1 MALPSVRSST
11 IIAVIVGIVITTLFG
26 YLTTQPGAYGYIAAP
41 LVIAACVLFIIT
53 GTKPLWLFPI
63 VAALSV
69 FILAL
74 PFAGAQVIAA
84 DVVVGCIILT
94 WSMSRPRQPISMTG
108 WQIVVPFIV
117 FIMACIITIP
127 ISPNTTFG
135 IVKIIQRVEFLL
147 LMAATIALLHD
158 RTMLRRTIDAYL
170 LGCLALALLTLGSAA
185 LHGIQYGG
193 VNVLFYNKNAIASF
207 LCMGLPLVGA
217 RIIFKVSP
225 QQGRWIALAII
236 LSGALLV
243 TGSRGGWMGT
253 IVAIGVLTG
262 LKNRGALIRYI
273 LVATVLVIAMNALLP
288 DDLTRISQFNTAN
301 LTSQSTGGTVLS
313 RLILWSDAV
322 KLIAAH
328 PILGVGVG
336 GYLTIHNYHGDT
348 HDFSATDP
356 HNAILYMWAELGTV
370 GLLAF
375 VFLLA
380 AIFRMANK
388 GRRATRGTPDYWL
401 AVGCFA
407 ALSSYLVYT
416 LTEPIWVRGDGL
428 VFFLLVG
435 ITTNLATGVTYKPL
449 SKLDVDITDALR
461 VAPTAR
467 VRA

>member
-1 MALPSVRSST
+1 MALPSVRSTT
-11 IIAVIVGIVITTLFG
+11 IIAVIVGVALTTLFG
-26 YLTTQPGAYGYIAAP
+26 YLTTQPGAYGYVAAP
-41 LVIAACVLFIIT
+41 LVIGACVLFIIT

-63 VAALSV
+63 VAALAV
-69 FILAL
+69 FILAI

-84 DVVVGCIILT
+84 DFVVGCIILT
-94 WSMSRPRQPISMTG
+94 WSMSRPRQPISTTG

-127 ISPNTTFG
+127 ISSNTSFG
-135 IVKIIQRVEFLL
+135 IVKVVQRVEFLL
-147 LMAATIALLHD
+147 LMAGTIALLRD
-158 RTMLRRTIDAYL
+158 RAMLRRTIDAYL
-170 LGCLALALLTLGSAA
+170 LGCLALALLTLGFAA
-185 LHGIQYGG
+185 LHGVQRGG

-207 LCMGLPLVGA
+207 LCMGLPLVIA
-217 RIIFKVSP
+217 RILFKVSP
-225 QQGRWIALAII
+225 QQGRWIALALT
-236 LSGALLV
+236 LSGALLI

-262 LKNRGALIRYI
+262 LRNRRALIRYI
-273 LVATVLVIAMNALLP
+273 IVAGILVIVMNAVLP

-301 LTSQSTGGTVLS
+301 LSSPSAGGTVLS

-348 HDFSATDP
+348 QDFSTNDP
-356 HNAILYMWAELGTV
+356 HNAFLYMWGELGTV

-375 VFLLA
+375 IFLLV

-388 GRRATRGTPDYWL
+388 GRRATRNTPDYWL

-435 ITTNLATGVTYKPL
+435 ITTNLATGVAYKPL
-449 SKLDVDITDALR
+449 SKLDADINDALR
-461 VAPTAR
+461 LTQMAGAR
-467 VRA
+467 G